1 MAQQDDKE
9 QKLKELGLPMPA
21 QEAVSGDVEVSQ
33 EKTALKVPEEQK
45 EAVASQ
51 ALSEA
56 IKTTEQEITPAY
68 PEQEVRIETTQEQ
81 GVPQAPE
88 TTQEQ
93 PVPQEVPQVSA
104 QVTPPIVIDEERKEI
119 EKIMSEGLEDEFKQ
133 LTPQQQERFKK
144 AGEKTATK
152 IQKLFKKTKFNVH
165 KAYKLLVAWLRKIPH
180 VNKFFLQQEA
190 KIKADALAEL
200 KKKQDEDLLNT

>member
-21 QEAVSGDVEVSQ
+21 QEAVLGDLAVSQ
-33 EKTALKVPEEQK
+33 ETSVTKVPEEQK
-45 EAVASQ
+45 EVVAEQ
-51 ALSEA
+51 ALTEA
-56 IKTTEQEITPAY
+56 IKTTEQEIAPAS
-68 PEQEVRIETTQEQ
+68 PEQEVRLETTQEGAQ
-81 GVPQAPE
+81 QVPE
-88 TTQEQ
+88 KITQQ
-93 PVPQEVPQVSA
+93 PVQQEVPQATA
-104 QVTPPIVIDEERKEI
+104 QVTTPVVIDEERKEI
-119 EKIMSEGLEDEFKQ
+119 EKIMSEGLEDEYKQ
-133 LTPQQQERFKK
+133 LTPQQQEKFKK

-190 KIKADALAEL
+190 KIKADALGEL
-200 KKKQDEDLLNT
+200 KKKRDEDLLNT

>member
-21 QEAVSGDVEVSQ
+21 QEAVSDGVGVVQ
-33 EKTALKVPEEQK
+33 EKTTLKVPDERK
-45 EAVASQ
+45 EVVASQ
-51 ALSEA
+51 ALTEA
-56 IKTTEQEITPAY
+56 IKTTEQEITPTS
-68 PEQEVRIETTQEQ
+68 PEQEARIETTQEGIQ
-81 GVPQAPE
+81 QVPE
-88 TTQEQ
+88 KITQQ
-93 PVPQEVPQVSA
+93 PVQQEVPQATA
-104 QVTPPIVIDEERKEI
+104 QVTTPVVIDEERKEI
-119 EKIMSEGLEDEFKQ
+119 EKIMSEGLEDEYQQ
-133 LTPQQQERFKK
+133 LTPQQQEKFKK

-200 KKKQDEDLLNT
+200 KKKRDEDLLNI